1 MLSLQHYTEKY
12 PVYPG
17 EYTSLLEPED
27 IEEEHRKRKDIKIKE
42 PLVNVNEL
50 KDIFKIE
57 VAVPGVKREDFFIR
71 VQENILSIIVVHKDE
86 ANEDRSSKLH
96 EFDNDFLER
105 HIFLPPGA
113 DIQFIRAE
121 YKEGVLHFYLPK
133 TIGPTKPVSAPI
145 VVY

>member
-57 VAVPGVKREDFFIR
+57 VAVPGVKRE
-71 VQENILSIIVVHKDE
+71 ENILSIIVVHKGE
-86 ANEDRSSKLH
+86 TNEDRSSKLH

>member
-17 EYTSLLEPED
+17 EYTSFLEPED
-27 IEEEHRKRKDIKIKE
+27 VEEEHRKRKDIKIKE
-42 PLVNVNEL
+42 PLVNVNES

-57 VAVPGVKREDFFIR
+57 VAVPGVKRE
-71 VQENILSIIVVHKDE
+71 ENILSIIVVHKGE
-86 ANEDRSSKLH
+86 TNEDRSSKLH

-133 TIGPTKPVSAPI
+133 TIGPTNPVSASII
-145 VVY
+145 VY